1 MWSNTDKVQLERC
14 DQIQIMVNKKD
25 VIKYRLRST
34 RKMWSN
40 TDKVQPERCDQI
52 QIMVN

>member
-14 DQIQIMVNKKD
+14 DQIQKLVNKKD
-25 VIKYRLRST
+25 VIKYRWTST

-40 TDKVQPERCDQI
+40 TDKGQVERYDQI
-52 QIMVN
+52 QIKFN